1 MNQKLTVNREFH
13 VTRRHH
19 GRKQL
24 RDGAAQDV
32 PAGRV
37 PRISRLM
44 ALAIRCNQ
52 LICDGVV
59 ADQAELAHFGHIT
72 PSRMTQIMMLLN
84 LAPDIQEQILF
95 LPRTQRGRDPI
106 IEKDVRPIAQTL
118 DWRKQRRI
126 WAALK
131 RSVEDTD
138 ESSR

>member
-1 MNQKLTVNREFH
+1 MNQKLTINREFH

-24 RDGAAQDV
+24 RNGAARDV
-32 PAGRV
+32 PSGRV

-52 LICDGVV
+52 LIRDGVV

-72 PSRMTQIMMLLN
+72 LARMTQIMLLLN

-95 LPRTQRGRDPI
+95 LPRTQHGRDRI
-106 IEKDVRPIAQTL
+106 KEMDVRPITQTL
-118 DWRKQRRI
+118 DWRKQRRM
-126 WAALK
+126 WAALQ
-131 RSVEDTD
+131 RN
-138 ESSR
+138 SRDGSTIR

>member
-32 PAGRV
+32 PAGHV

-44 ALAIRCNQ
+44 ALAIRCSQ
-52 LICDGVV
+52 LIRDGVF

-72 PSRMTQIMMLLN
+72 TARMTQIMLLLN

-95 LPRTQRGRDPI
+95 LPRTQHGRDPI
-106 IEKDVRPIAQTL
+106 KEMDVRAITQTL
-118 DWRKQRRI
+118 DWRKQRRM
-126 WAALK
+126 WTTVTSNANGQ
-131 RSVEDTD
+131 
-138 ESSR
+138 SRLL

>member
-13 VTRRHH
+13 VTRRQR
-19 GRKQL
+19 GRKQI
-24 RDGAAQDV
+24 RNGATQDV

-44 ALAIRCNQ
+44 ALAIKCSQ
-52 LICDGVV
+52 LIRDGVA

-95 LPRTQRGRDPI
+95 LPRTQHGRDAI
-106 IEKDVRPIAQTL
+106 KENDVRPITQTL
-118 DWRKQRRI
+118 DWRKQRRM
-126 WAALK
+126 WAELQQGI
-131 RSVEDTD
+131 DCD
-138 ESSR
+138 Q